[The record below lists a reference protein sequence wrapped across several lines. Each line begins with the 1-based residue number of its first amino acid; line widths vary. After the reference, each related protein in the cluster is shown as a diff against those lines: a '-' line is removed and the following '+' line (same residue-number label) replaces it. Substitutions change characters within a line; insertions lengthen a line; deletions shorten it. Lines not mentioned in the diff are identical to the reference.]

1 MNNDQLA
8 ICGLTAATA
17 TILGACGIVYGI
29 QAHHDNTLKSMPE
42 SYWEAQKAQQDVAY
56 KKHLADL
63 EYREKKDAEDRKANA
78 EKAEADHRRQMEKDA
93 ALREFEKNQPPEYWT
108 YKAAER
114 EARSREYAA
123 EQERK
128 AKNYEADRK
137 AEAQKEQYREMRRM
151 FDTAANR

>member
-1 MNNDQLA
+1 MENNKLFA
-8 ICGLTAATA
+8 FLFAGTAATA
-17 TILGACGIVYGI
+17 AGFAYGAQV
-29 QAHHDNTLKSMPE
+29 HRDNTLKNMPE
-42 SYWEAQKAQQDVAY
+42 AYWEAQKAEKDAEY

-63 EYREKKDAEDRKANA
+63 EYRREKDEADRKANA
-78 EKAEADHRRQMEKDA
+78 EKAEQDHRRTMEKDA

-128 AKNYEADRK
+128 AKNYEADRQ
-137 AEAQKEQYREMRRM
+137 AETQKEQYREMRRM
-151 FDTAANR
+151 FDAAASR

>member
-1 MNNDQLA
+1 MENNKLYALTFAGTVIAASGLA
-8 ICGLTAATA
+8 Y
-17 TILGACGIVYGI
+17 GAQV
-29 QAHHDNTLKSMPE
+29 HRDNTLKNMPE
-42 SYWEAQKAQQDVAY
+42 SYWEAQKAEKDAEY

-63 EYREKKDAEDRKANA
+63 DYRKERDALDRKEAA
-78 EKAEADHRRQMEKDA
+78 EKAERDHRRQMEKDA

-114 EARSREYAA
+114 EARSREYTA

-128 AKNYEADRK
+128 AKNYQADRQ
-137 AEAQKEQYREMRRM
+137 AETQKEQYREMRRM

>member
-1 MNNDQLA
+1 MDNDKFYAFLFA
-8 ICGLTAATA
+8 GTATAAA
-17 TILGACGIVYGI
+17 GIAYGSKI
-29 QAHHDNTLKSMPE
+29 HHDNTLKNMPDA
-42 SYWEAQKAQQDVAY
+42 YWEAQKAEQEASY

-63 EYREKKDAEDRKANA
+63 EYQKEKDEADRKANA
-78 EKAEADHRRQMEKDA
+78 EKAERDHQRQMEKDA

-128 AKNYEADRK
+128 AKNYEADRR

-151 FDTAANR
+151 FDTAANK

>member
-1 MNNDQLA
+1 MENNKLFA
-8 ICGLTAATA
+8 VVFGGTAAA
-17 TILGACGIVYGI
+17 VAGLAYGAQV
-29 QAHHDNTLKSMPE
+29 HHDNTLKNMPE
-42 SYWEAQKAQQDVAY
+42 AYWEAKKAEQDAAY

-63 EYREKKDAEDRKANA
+63 EYRKEKDEADRKANA
-78 EKAEADHRRQMEKDA
+78 ELAECDHRRQMEKDA

-128 AKNYEADRK
+128 AKNYEADRR

-151 FDTAANR
+151 FDTAASK

>member
-1 MNNDQLA
+1 MNNDKIFA
-8 ICGLTAATA
+8 YGLTAV
-17 TILGACGIVYGI
+17 TILGGCGIAYGI
-29 QAHHDNTLKSMPE
+29 QAHHDNTMKNMPE
-42 SYWEAQKAQQDVAY
+42 SYWEAQKAEKDVEY

-63 EYREKKDAEDRKANA
+63 EYRKEKDAEDRKANA

-128 AKNYEADRK
+128 AKNYESDRK

-151 FDTAANR
+151 FDTAASR